1 MIEDILCELV
11 IELNTNNST
20 KPLAAFIPLR
30 LLVHLAAA
38 AAAAAEMC
46 ADDVPPYLIS

>member
-20 KPLAAFIPLR
+20 KPLAAYNPLR
-30 LLVHLAAA
+30 LLVHL